1 MRIFDRPWTAY
12 FGAMASEQLHLH
24 DLLDLTG
31 RVAIVTGASQG
42 IGAAIARRFATAGAR
57 VVVHYRRDR
66 QGGSHVVR
74 AITRAGGKAVAIH
87 ADLDS
92 EGAVAA
98 FFAEA
103 DDRLGSVDIL
113 VNNAGQNFPL
123 HPLAD
128 ISLDEWRAMFRD
140 NLESMFL
147 CTQAAAAVMRT
158 RGGGAIVNIASISAT
173 NPATDHSH
181 YNSAK
186 AGVVTFTRS
195 CAQELGPFG
204 IRVNAVSPGLIHK
217 KGIEKA
223 WPEGVGRWRSRA
235 PLRRLGE
242 PEDIADAC
250 LFLASPAARWISGQN
265 LAVDGGMLATRI
277 Y

>member
-1 MRIFDRPWTAY
+1 M
-12 FGAMASEQLHLH
+12 
-24 DLLDLTG
+24 
-31 RVAIVTGASQG
+31 AIVTGASQG
-42 IGAAIARRFATAGAR
+42 IGAGIATRFATAGAR
-57 VVVHYRRDR
+57 VIVHYRRDR
-66 QGGSHVVR
+66 QAAKHVI
-74 AITRAGGKAVAIH
+74 AKITSAGGTAVAIK
-87 ADLDS
+87 AELDT
-92 EGAVAA
+92 EAGVTR

-103 DDRLGSVDIL
+103 DDRLGPVEIL
-113 VNNAGQNFPL
+113 INNAGQNFPL
-123 HPLAD
+123 HPLAE

-147 CTQAAAAVMRT
+147 CTQAAAAVMRV
-158 RGGGAIVNIASISAT
+158 RGGGAIVNIGSISAT

-186 AGVVTFTRS
+186 AAVLAFTRS
-195 CAQELGPFG
+195 CAQELGPAG
-204 IRVNAVSPGLIHK
+204 IRVNSVSPGLIHK
-217 KGIEKA
+217 AGIEKA
-223 WPEGVGRWRSRA
+223 WPDGVERWQSRA

-265 LAVDGGMLATRI
+265 LAVDGGVLATRI